1 VSQNDRLLEIMRA
14 ILTLYTIGMEINVIC
29 VTGKKFE
36 TYTFRAYFTDIAL
49 KMLNKNHSTALDTTN

>member
-1 VSQNDRLLEIMRA
+1 MRA